1 MEPGRRTLILPVRMR
16 PELKEPLGDLI
27 EGEPGE
33 AMARLKEIL
42 REKVPPMFA
51 SVGDFVTA
59 NALEACLDPDII
71 VIDHRIMRADV
82 DPLEHDRPEIFVR
95 NQPGTINAGA
105 YRALE
110 GAVTLKRRLAVI
122 VEGEEDLLVLP
133 LMAVMPEGSVIV
145 YGQPGK
151 GVVVVTIDEERR
163 RWVLDFMNR
172 MEEAGAEDRADID
185 EGQPPDRAA

>member
-1 MEPGRRTLILPVRMR
+1 MKPGRKTLILPVHMR

-33 AMARLKEIL
+33 AMTSLKEIL
-42 REKVPPMFA
+42 REKDPPMFA

-71 VIDHRIMRADV
+71 VVDHRIMRVEV
-82 DPLEHDRPEIFVR
+82 DPLEHDRPEVFVR
-95 NQPGTINAGA
+95 NRPGTINAGA
-105 YRALE
+105 YRTLE
-110 GAVTLKRRLAVI
+110 GAITLKRRLAVI

-133 LMAVMPEGSVIV
+133 LMAVMPEGSMIV

-172 MEEAGAEDRADID
+172 MEEAEAEDRADID
-185 EGQPPDRAA
+185 EG